1 MGRPSHTIVQFDRKR
16 RNIVGNSEERFRAL
30 LEKIDPSIRKARL
43 EKEREDREQQFLG
56 LHSDLQS
63 QRRLVERHRAAL
75 KQGTPESAAV
85 LVQAEENLRQLE
97 LITEHI
103 AGELEAVQEQLAEMQ
118 VAGLPKKGESE

>member
-1 MGRPSHTIVQFDRKR
+1 M
-16 RNIVGNSEERFRAL
+16 GNSEERFRAL